1 MHTPPGN
8 AGNTY
13 DVIVV
18 GGGPA
23 GSTVATLLTRGGLRV
38 AVFERDTFPRFHV
51 GESLLP
57 ANLPLFDRLGCH
69 DTLRQAGFLVKP
81 GATFCDEY
89 EGRGCNTFTFQPTP
103 FQPAFA
109 YNVVRA
115 TFDDLLLQHAA
126 HVGAAVYRQ
135 HLVQHAQTGPDNVT
149 VQVQGPHGERWE
161 AQASLLVDASGR
173 TTFLG
178 SSLGKRQPLP
188 DLGKVAMFAHFRGA
202 HRDPTF
208 PEGNIRIYLVRDGW
222 VWWIPFANHTESI
235 GCVLHAKVVKERGGS
250 VEALFAEV
258 LTSSPRL
265 AQGLAGAQR
274 LTPVHTAANFSYR
287 ITPLVGDRHVAIG
300 DASGFV
306 DPIFS
311 AGVFLAMRSAEMAAE
326 AILSACHRQDF
337 HVRHWRAYEAK
348 LRRGIAPFLALVRR
362 FYEPAFLD
370 LFFQPNPP
378 TALFLPVL
386 WVLSGAAFDHRPLW
400 LRGGL
405 QGFFSRIA
413 LRKGIRWVSG
423 QPVESRRHW

>member
-1 MHTPPGN
+1 MHSPHGN
-8 AGNTY
+8 AGNSY

-38 AVFERDTFPRFHV
+38 AVFERDTFPRFHI

-57 ANLPLFDRLGCH
+57 ANLPIFDRLGCH
-69 DTLRQAGFLVKP
+69 ATLRQAGFLVKP

-89 EGRGCNTFTFQPTP
+89 EGRGSNTFTFQPTP

-126 HVGAAVYRQ
+126 HMGGVVYRQ
-135 HLVQHAQTGPDNVT
+135 HLVKHARIGPDHVT
-149 VQVQGPHGERWE
+149 IQVHGPGGERWE

-173 TTFLG
+173 MTFLG
-178 SSLGKRQPLP
+178 ASLGKRTPLP
-188 DLGKVAMFAHFRGA
+188 GLGKVALFAHFRGA
-202 HRDPTF
+202 RRDPAI
-208 PEGNIRIYLVRDGW
+208 PEGNIRIYLLRDGW
-222 VWWIPFANHTESI
+222 AWWIPFADQMESV
-235 GCVLHAKVVKERGGS
+235 GCVLHARVVKERSGS
-250 VEALFAEV
+250 VEALFDEV
-258 LTSSPRL
+258 LASSARL
-265 AQGLAGAQR
+265 TQGLAGAQR

-287 ITPLVGDRHVAIG
+287 IAPFVGDRHLAIG

-311 AGVFLAMRSAEMAAE
+311 TGVFLAMRSAELAAD
-326 AILSACHRQDF
+326 AILHAFHRQDF
-337 HVRHWRAYEAK
+337 CAGQFRSYET
-348 LRRGIAPFLALVRR
+348 RFHRVIAPFLALVRR
-362 FYEPAFLD
+362 FYDPTFLD
-370 LFFQPNPP
+370 LLFSPQPP
-378 TALFLPVL
+378 AHLLRSVL

-400 LRGGL
+400 LRSGL
-405 QGFFSRIA
+405 QLFFSSMAI
-413 LRKGIRWVSG
+413 RKGIRWAKG